1 MSSSARLDDDG
12 LVVTLDA
19 NAMFWGFRFSRRLHV
34 PADRIVRTYATDA
47 ATVGRTLRWKIAG
60 TALSR
65 QRAMG
70 WFSRPGH
77 RGSWAWVWLTP
88 GRAVRVI
95 ETAHGRLGLVAV
107 PEDWFEGGSAH

>member
-1 MSSSARLDDDG
+1 VTSQAVLDERGLVIELDIPARLAG
-12 LVVTLDA
+12 VVVA
-19 NAMFWGFRFSRRLHV
+19 RQIVV
-34 PADRIVRTYATDA
+34 PRDEIVREWTSDA
-47 ATVGRTLRWKIAG
+47 LTVGRTLRWKIAG

-88 GRAVRVI
+88 GRAVRVF
-95 ETAHGRLGLVAV
+95 ETSRRRPGLVAV
-107 PEDWFEGGSAH
+107 PEDWFGGGSAR

>member
-1 MSSSARLDDDG
+1 MTSRAVLDGDG
-12 LVVTLDA
+12 LVVELDVA
-19 NAMFWGFRFSRRLHV
+19 ARIAGIVLGR
-34 PADRIVRTYATDA
+34 RIVVPRDEIVGEWTSDA
-47 ATVGRTLRWKIAG
+47 RTVGRTVRWKIAG

-95 ETAHGRLGLVAV
+95 ETSRRRPGLVAV
-107 PEDWFEGGSAH
+107 PEDWFGGDSAR